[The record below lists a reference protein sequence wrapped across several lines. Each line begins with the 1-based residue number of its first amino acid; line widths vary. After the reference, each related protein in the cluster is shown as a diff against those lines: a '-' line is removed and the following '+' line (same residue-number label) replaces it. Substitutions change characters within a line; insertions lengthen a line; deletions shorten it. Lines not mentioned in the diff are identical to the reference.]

1 MLETVHVVNVTEP
14 EHLSNQERADR
25 LVEASA
31 DLDTAAPQ
39 CNGLSYR
46 LEIWDSDASR
56 MLSLIGALRGEA
68 VALAAYC
75 AAIREFPGAR
85 LLLQADGRILAD
97 SGKAWTGQA
106 AAPALEMRFS
116 AREAQ
121 VIGLLV
127 RGFSMK
133 EVARTLGIAPR
144 TVAFHK
150 YKAMDTHGIRSNVEL
165 MDLAVRQGLLAA
177 TPPEETSGPTIR

>member
-1 MLETVHVVNVTEP
+1 MINVTEP
-14 EHLSNQERADR
+14 EHLSNQERADP
-25 LVEASA
+25 LVDASA
-31 DLDTAAPQ
+31 ELGTAAPQ
-39 CNGLSYR
+39 CDDLSYR

-56 MLSLIGALRGEA
+56 MLSLIGALRSEA

-97 SGKAWTGQA
+97 SGKAWAGQA
-106 AAPALEMRFS
+106 AKPALEMRFS

-150 YKAMDTHGIRSNVEL
+150 YKAMDTHGIRNNVEL
-165 MDLAVRQGLLAA
+165 MDLAVRQGLLASV
-177 TPPEETSGPTIR
+177 TPEETVGQSLR